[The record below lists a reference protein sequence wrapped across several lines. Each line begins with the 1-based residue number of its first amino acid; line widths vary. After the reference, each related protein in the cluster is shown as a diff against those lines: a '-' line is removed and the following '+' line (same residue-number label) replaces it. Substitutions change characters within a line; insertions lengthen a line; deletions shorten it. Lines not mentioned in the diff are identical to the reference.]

1 MQLSTIYYILFHT
14 CIAVEKFLFSC
25 CFLIISLPY
34 IVIVTFFS
42 QMKPLVACTL
52 SWRALSTLLPSN
64 RKLMLRRLL
73 HNRPKRLSEMFQ
85 KASDIPKE
93 GETTSVSH
101 KVCYLQFPFISLQ
114 ISFTNVSLQIQI
126 NRLEEEIKWKSV
138 HFYFIHGAGIMVLL
152 LTLSSLIS
160 CKPT

>member
-1 MQLSTIYYILFHT
+1 
-14 CIAVEKFLFSC
+14 
-25 CFLIISLPY
+25 
-34 IVIVTFFS
+34 
-42 QMKPLVACTL
+42 MKPLVACTL

-101 KVCYLQFPFISLQ
+101 KVCYLKIPFINLQ
-114 ISFTNVSLQIQI
+114 ISYTNVSLQIKL
-126 NRLEEEIKWKSV
+126 NLLEEEIKWKSL
-138 HFYFIHGAGIMVLL
+138 HCYFIHGTGIMVLL
-152 LTLSSLIS
+152 LIPSKLIS
-160 CKPT
+160 CKST

>member
-1 MQLSTIYYILFHT
+1 MILHFECSLTQFSTTYYYT
-14 CIAVEKFLFSC
+14 CIVVESFLFSC
-25 CFLIISLPY
+25 CFLLILLPY
-34 IVIVTFFS
+34 NLYSNIFF

-52 SWRALSTLLPSN
+52 SWRALSSLLPSN

-101 KVCYLQFPFISLQ
+101 KVCVIY
-114 ISFTNVSLQIQI
+114 SFHLLVC
-126 NRLEEEIKWKSV
+126 KSP
-138 HFYFIHGAGIMVLL
+138 I
-152 LTLSSLIS
+152 
-160 CKPT
+160 

>member
-1 MQLSTIYYILFHT
+1 MLFLDNFITIYSY
-14 CIAVEKFLFSC
+14 CN
-25 CFLIISLPY
+25 
-34 IVIVTFFS
+34 FFS

-64 RKLMLRRLL
+64 RKLMLRRLM

-101 KVCYLQFPFISLQ
+101 KVCYLKIPFINLQ
-114 ISFTNVSLQIQI
+114 ISYTNVSLQIQI
-126 NRLEEEIKWKSV
+126 NLLEEEIKWKSL
-138 HFYFIHGAGIMVLL
+138 HCYFIHGTGIMVLL
-152 LTLSSLIS
+152 LIPSSLIIS
-160 CKPT
+160 ICHISYLSVVLSQWNLLS